1 MPDQTPLDAKPDAAA
16 PSPAVDAK
24 PNTPP
29 EAPSPSV
36 DAKPTEKPWDE
47 QAADATIQ
55 KHPSIP
61 TPPPVEAK
69 PDSSLATPPG
79 QEAAPAASGDVSKSN
94 KTPDPK
100 TVDGESFAHLPFHE
114 HQDFKKL
121 VAERKELRET
131 VANVRPLAERQQVL
145 DTYCQANGITSQQFR
160 DVMEITALIN
170 TNPAEARR
178 RLKPTLDYLDK
189 FEGTALP
196 PDLQQQVEAG
206 TVPLEIARRLAAAE
220 QQKTFVQQRSQAS
233 QDAARQQMV
242 TQTLT
247 QWEQQ
252 MMVTD
257 PDYAR
262 KQDFVNNTFV
272 ALSAMEPWQTP
283 DQALALAKKAYD
295 QVNKRLGVFIP
306 RAPVTKVLESNGSA
320 VSRQVEEPITWE
332 GVDAAMVRKFAR

>member
-1 MPDQTPLDAKPDAAA
+1 MPDQDLDAKPVVDAS
-16 PSPAVDAK
+16 SPPADAK

-29 EAPSPSV
+29 VESSPTV
-36 DAKPTEKPWDE
+36 DAKPTEKSWDE
-47 QAADATIQ
+47 QAADATIE

-61 TPPPVEAK
+61 ATPTAEAK
-69 PDSSLATPPG
+69 PDSSPTTPPG
-79 QEAAPAASGDVSKSN
+79 QEAAPAASGDVRKSN
-94 KTPDPK
+94 KTAEPK
-100 TVDGESFAHLPFHE
+100 TEDGESFAHLPFHE

-131 VANVRPLAERQQVL
+131 VANVKPLAERQQVL
-145 DTYCQANGITSQQFR
+145 DSYCQANGITSQQFR

-220 QQKTFVQQRSQAS
+220 QQKTFVQERSQAS
-233 QDAARQQMV
+233 QAQQRQQMV
-242 TQTLT
+242 TQTLS

-252 MMVTD
+252 MMTTD

-283 DQALALAKKAYD
+283 EQALALAKKAYD

-320 VSRQVEEPITWE
+320 VSRQVEEPVTWE
-332 GVDAAMVRKFAR
+332 KVDDAMVRRFAH